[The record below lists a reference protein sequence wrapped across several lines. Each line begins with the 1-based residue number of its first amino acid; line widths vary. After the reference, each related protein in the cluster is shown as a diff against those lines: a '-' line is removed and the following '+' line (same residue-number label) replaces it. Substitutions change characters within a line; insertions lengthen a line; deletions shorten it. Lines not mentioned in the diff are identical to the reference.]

1 MTFEILF
8 KINNFDNIQKFII
21 IFCQFWANFTKIIL
35 WQNLEKLAKSII
47 SSKKKEPAVNKKI
60 ELLKLIILILI
71 IQKII
76 NY

>member
-21 IFCQFWANFTKIIL
+21 IFCPFWANFTKIIL

-47 SSKKKEPAVNKKI
+47 SSKKKEPAVNKKLK
-60 ELLKLIILILI
+60 LLKLIILILI
-71 IQKII
+71 IPKIV

>member
-47 SSKKKEPAVNKKI
+47 SSKKKEPAVNKKLK
-60 ELLKLIILILI
+60 LLKLIILILI
-71 IQKII
+71 IPKIV